1 MGKVVKL
8 KAERIVDAPC
18 RRLQPRPR
26 RQAEESPLT
35 PELKAFID
43 AAIVPVLVK
52 QYMALEDRENELADR
67 DADAAHSGS
76 STAAPGLREVRP

>member
-8 KAERIVDAPC
+8 ESKARPAPKVC
-18 RRLQPRPR
+18 RRLQR

-35 PELKAFID
+35 SELKAFID

-52 QYMALEDRENELADR
+52 QYLALDREHELELAER
-67 DADAAHSGS
+67 DSDAAHSVS

>member
-1 MGKVVKL
+1 LGKVVKL
-8 KAERIVDAPC
+8 ESKPGRAPRVC
-18 RRLQPRPR
+18 TRLQSRPSR
-26 RQAEESPLT
+26 APEESPLT

-52 QYMALEDRENELADR
+52 QYLAENKFAEEDSN
-67 DADAAHSGS
+67 AAHSVS